1 MLFSVIIPC
10 YNCVKTLETT
20 VESIRASGLPD
31 YEIVLVDD
39 GSADGTAKLCDTL
52 CARYTEIRCV
62 HQPNAGVS
70 AARNRGID
78 EAEGE
83 YIWFV
88 DADDTVDSGTLAAVA
103 AIITAQR
110 PDMLLFGM
118 CFDYYHHGRLYRS
131 EELVPPFEGTWTL
144 DQLKE
149 RFQELYNCNAL
160 TTACNKFIRRDILM
174 QSGVRFHED
183 MILMEDF
190 LFVLELLP
198 HCQNIYSL
206 PEAIYRYRQ
215 AEDEKGAYRR
225 LQRIPDL
232 AGYMQPFEVGLDTL
246 GLSVQEA
253 ENLYEMLLWQKLY
266 YAPLRQIRRIL
277 MEQKQSKYA
286 SLEMGSPLGIYLRNR
301 KTQLRHRIAVAVKS
315 NCLYQKNIRR
325 GQCDDQTPD
334 IY

>member
-1 MLFSVIIPC
+1 MIFSVIIPC
-10 YNCVKTLETT
+10 YNCEKTLGTT
-20 VESIRASGLPD
+20 VESIRASGLSD

-52 CARYTEIRCV
+52 SGRYTEIRCV

-88 DADDTVDSGTLAAVA
+88 DADDTVDSGTLAVVA

-232 AGYMQPFEVGLDTL
+232 AGYLQSFEVGLDTL

-253 ENLYEMLLWQKLY
+253 ENLYEMLLRQKLY
-266 YAPLRQIRRIL
+266 YAPLHQIRRIL

-286 SLEMGSPLGIYLRNR
+286 SLEMGSPLSIYLRNR

-315 NCLYQKNIRR
+315 NCLYQKKHKARTVR
-325 GQCDDQTPD
+325 
-334 IY
+334 

>member
-1 MLFSVIIPC
+1 MTFSVIIPC
-10 YNCVKTLETT
+10 YNCVKTLEAT
-20 VESIRASGLPD
+20 VNSIRACGLTD
-31 YEIVLVDD
+31 YEILLIDD

-52 CARYTEIRCV
+52 CVRYPELRCV
-62 HQPNAGVS
+62 HQENAGVS

-78 EAEGE
+78 EAQGE
-83 YIWFV
+83 YLWFV
-88 DADDTVDSGTLAAVA
+88 DADDTVDAGALSRAADTIA
-103 AIITAQR
+103 RQQ

-118 CFDYYHHGRLYRS
+118 SFDYYHRGKLYRRDK
-131 EELVPPFEGTWTL
+131 LVPPCEGSL
-144 DQLKE
+144 SLEQLKK
-149 RFQELYNCNAL
+149 RFEKFYECNAL
-160 TTACNKFIRRDILM
+160 TTACNKFMRRDILI

-198 HCQNIYSL
+198 YCKNIYSL

-215 AEDEKGAYRR
+215 AEDEKGAYKR

-253 ENLYEMLLWQKLY
+253 ENLYEMLLRQKLY

-286 SLEMGSPLGIYLRNR
+286 SLEMGGPLEIYLRNR

-315 NCLYQKNIRR
+315 NCLYQKKHKARTVR
-325 GQCDDQTPD
+325 
-334 IY
+334 

>member
-1 MLFSVIIPC
+1 MIFSVIIPC
-10 YNCVKTLETT
+10 YNCEKTLGTT
-20 VESIRASGLPD
+20 VESIRASGLSD

-232 AGYMQPFEVGLDTL
+232 AGYMQSFEVGLDTL

-253 ENLYEMLLWQKLY
+253 ENLYEMLLRQKLY
-266 YAPLRQIRRIL
+266 YAPLHQIRRIL

-315 NCLYQKNIRR
+315 NCLYQKK
-325 GQCDDQTPD
+325 T
-334 IY
+334 

>member
-1 MLFSVIIPC
+1 MTFSVIIPC
-10 YNCVKTLETT
+10 YNCVSTLEKT
-20 VESIRASGLPD
+20 VASICSCGLTD
-31 YEIVLVDD
+31 YEILLIDD
-39 GSADGTAKLCDTL
+39 GSTDGTTELCNAL
-52 CARYTEIRCV
+52 CVKYVAAHCI
-62 HQPNAGVS
+62 HQTNAGVS

-78 EAEGE
+78 EAQGE
-83 YIWFV
+83 YLWFV
-88 DADDTVDSGTLAAVA
+88 DADDTVDAGALSRAADTIA
-103 AIITAQR
+103 RQQ

-118 CFDYYHHGRLYRS
+118 SFDYYHRGKLYRRDK
-131 EELVPPFEGTWTL
+131 LVPPCEGSL
-144 DQLKE
+144 SLEQLKK
-149 RFQELYNCNAL
+149 RFEKFYECNAL
-160 TTACNKFIRRDILM
+160 TTACNKFMRRDILI

-198 HCQNIYSL
+198 YCKNLYSL
-206 PEAIYRYRQ
+206 PETIYHYRQ
-215 AEDEKGAYRR
+215 AEDEKGGYRR

-253 ENLYEMLLWQKLY
+253 ENLYEMLLRQKLY

-315 NCLYQKNIRR
+315 NCLYQKKHKARTVR
-325 GQCDDQTPD
+325 
-334 IY
+334 

>member
-1 MLFSVIIPC
+1 MIFTVIIPC
-10 YNCVKTLETT
+10 YNCEKTLGTT
-20 VESIRASGLPD
+20 VESIRASGLSD

-39 GSADGTAKLCDTL
+39 GSTDGTAKLCDTL

-83 YIWFV
+83 YIWYV

-131 EELVPPFEGTWTL
+131 EELVPPVEGTWIL

-160 TTACNKFIRRDILM
+160 TPVWNKLIRRECLVK
-174 QSGVRFHED
+174 SSVRFHED

-198 HCQNIYSL
+198 YCRDIYSL

-253 ENLYEMLLWQKLY
+253 ENLYEMLLRQKLY

-301 KTQLRHRIAVAVKS
+301 KTQLRHRFAVAVKS
-315 NCLYQKNIRR
+315 NCLYQRYMVR
-325 GQCDDQTPD
+325 AAR
-334 IY
+334 